1 MRKLVKPTAVLC
13 SVALLLN
20 GCAWMKEHKKIVTG
34 AGIGAVAGG
43 VIGGLA
49 KGKKG
54 AVYGALAGALA
65 GGLIGAYLEHK
76 DRDAK
81 ATNQAYKYDPHQG
94 IRLELANVAADPATV
109 RAGDKTYL
117 QATYALM
124 APDPNQQL
132 AVTETRIVT
141 LGGQKVAELSSNVTR
156 VPGTYTSQVP
166 ITLKPDAPRG
176 RYELQVIVAAGG
188 TSAKRTSHF
197 IVN

>member
-1 MRKLVKPTAVLC
+1 MRKLVKPTALVCTL
-13 SVALLLN
+13 ALALQ
-20 GCAWMKEHKKIVTG
+20 GCAWMKEHRKIVTG
-34 AGIGAVAGG
+34 AGIGAIGG
-43 VIGGLA
+43 AVIGGLA

-76 DRDAK
+76 DKDAN
-81 ATNQAYKYDPHQG
+81 TTYQTYNYQPTQG
-94 IRLELANVAADPATV
+94 IRLELADVAADPATI
-109 RAGDKTYL
+109 RPGGKTYL

-132 AVTETRIVT
+132 AVTETRIIT
-141 LGGQKVAELSSNVTR
+141 LGGQEVARLSSNVNR
-156 VPGTYTSQVP
+156 IPGTYTSQVP

-176 RYELQVIVAAGG
+176 RYELQVVVAAAG
-188 TSAKRTSHF
+188 TQAKRASYF

>member
-1 MRKLVKPTAVLC
+1 MRKLTKPTAVVC
-13 SVALLLN
+13 ALALALQ
-20 GCAWMKEHKKIVTG
+20 GCAWMKEHRKIVTG

-76 DRDAK
+76 DKDAK
-81 ATNQAYKYDPHQG
+81 TTNQTYNYQPSQG

-109 RAGDKTYL
+109 RAGGETYL
-117 QATYALM
+117 QATYAVM

-132 AVTETRIVT
+132 AVTETRVIV
-141 LGGQKVAELSSNVTR
+141 LGGQKVAELKSEVKR
-156 VPGTYTSQVP
+156 IPGTYTSQVP

-176 RYELQVIVAAGG
+176 RYELQVSIAAAG
-188 TSAKRTSHF
+188 TTAQRSSYF